1 MICLYYRKKISKGCC
16 CVRYNQRMGRA
27 IHEQEAN
34 LHLKDHADP
43 EQAGFMEETA
53 TELGLASKE
62 SIQNKKNRK

>member
-1 MICLYYRKKISKGCC
+1 
-16 CVRYNQRMGRA
+16 MGRA
-27 IHEQEAN
+27 IHEQDAN
-34 LHLKDHADP
+34 LHLKDHVDP